1 MQIRDPNPDF
11 YSGRTGESNLY
22 QINTIVLDK
31 KEHHYFKNAQ
41 EWREWLHKNHDKS
54 TGVCLIFHKVGSEL
68 ESMRWEEAVQ
78 VAICYGWIDSTVKKI
93 DDERRKQVFSPRKDK
108 SVWSKLNKTY
118 IEKLLKENLVHES
131 GLAKIEIA
139 KQNGSW
145 NSLDEVEDLIVPN
158 DLKAAFEQN
167 EIAFANYQNF
177 ARSYRKSYLYWL
189 NQAKRAETRNNR
201 IIQIINLCQENKKSR
216 E

>member
-1 MQIRDPNPDF
+1 M
-11 YSGRTGESNLY
+11 
-22 QINTIVLDK
+22 DK
-31 KEHHYFKNAQ
+31 KEQHYFKNAK
-41 EWREWLHKNHDKS
+41 EWRDWLHQNHNTS
-54 TGVCLIFHKVGSEL
+54 IGVHLIFYKVSSEF

-78 VAICYGWIDSTVKKI
+78 VAICYGWIDSTVRKL
-93 DDERRKQVFSPRKDK
+93 DEERRIQVFSPRKDK

-118 IEKLLKENLVHES
+118 IEKLLNENLIHES

-145 NSLDEVEDLIVPN
+145 TSLDDVEDLRIPD

-167 EIAFANYQNF
+167 EIAFKNYQNF
-177 ARSYRKSYLYWL
+177 SPSYRKSYLYWL
-189 NQAKRAETRNNR
+189 NQAKREETRNNR
-201 IIQIINLCQENKKSR
+201 IAQILIFCRENKKSR